1 MHCPKMQDCQLMIN
15 EKFSAFLLESYQE
28 SDEEWNSLL
37 NLNIELLD
45 NQYQRIRAQSM
56 LIVESDE
63 KTECL
68 NISQIPSWSY

>member
-1 MHCPKMQDCQLMIN
+1 MIN
-15 EKFSAFLLESYQE
+15 EECSAFLLESYQE

-68 NISQIPSWSY
+68 NISQIPGWSY